1 MKNVE
6 DRTKMGRDCESLFRR
21 AIEAPH
27 KRLRERYLALA
38 LIALG
43 EPAIKVAK
51 KLGRNQGTIEAWVH
65 KFNALGLD
73 GIEPNWKGNPGT
85 ILSEEELEQ
94 LRNAVKKSPRE
105 VGFKN
110 GRWTGRLVAD
120 FVYERFGK
128 KISIRTAIRYLHRLG
143 FKLKR
148 ARKKSKK
155 QTLKS
160 RKDSQ
165 KIYKSSNRSPRS
177 VTVYVDEG
185 QIWCDA
191 SLGRIWS
198 PIGAEVEST
207 SPSKKENILFYTA
220 VVRPMEKVITINCFN
235 PKNPGQNSFP
245 VLTQKFKR

>member
-1 MKNVE
+1 MLRIDPKWGE
-6 DRTKMGRDCESLFRR
+6 TAESLFRR

-51 KLGRNQGTIEAWVH
+51 KLGRSRGTVEAWVH
-65 KFNALGLD
+65 KFNAQGLD

-94 LRNAVKKSPRE
+94 LRNAVKKSPRD

-110 GRWTGRLVAD
+110 GRWTGRLVAA

-148 ARKKSKK
+148 ARKKFKKADPEKQKRFAKETLSVNYCWLNRTALVRSFNGFVASMSKRANEV
-155 QTLKS
+155 LK
-160 RKDSQ
+160 RCVPDMHGF
-165 KIYKSSNRSPRS
+165 I
-177 VTVYVDEG
+177 
-185 QIWCDA
+185 C
-191 SLGRIWS
+191 L
-198 PIGAEVEST
+198 
-207 SPSKKENILFYTA
+207 
-220 VVRPMEKVITINCFN
+220 
-235 PKNPGQNSFP
+235 
-245 VLTQKFKR
+245 

>member
-1 MKNVE
+1 M
-6 DRTKMGRDCESLFRR
+6 
-21 AIEAPH
+21 
-27 KRLRERYLALA
+27 
-38 LIALG
+38 
-43 EPAIKVAK
+43 
-51 KLGRNQGTIEAWVH
+51 
-65 KFNALGLD
+65 D

-110 GRWTGRLVAD
+110 GRWTGRLVAA

-128 KISIRTAIRYLHRLG
+128 RIRTAIRYLHRLG

-148 ARKKSKK
+148 ARKKFKK
-155 QTLKS
+155 ADPEKQK
-160 RKDSQ
+160 RFAKDPQ
-165 KIYKSSNRSPRS
+165 ELEKNRSPRS

-185 QIWCDA
+185 QTWCDA

-207 SPSKKENILFYTA
+207 SPSKKVLFYTA
-220 VVRPMEKVITINCFN
+220 VVRPMGEVITMMTDWFNQKKRQIFWIN
-235 PKNPGQNSFP
+235 
-245 VLTQKFKR
+245 